1 MFLTFVHQTTIVL
14 NEFTLLYIGLS
25 KVLKVSKV

>member
-14 NEFTLLYIGLS
+14 NDFTLLYISLS